1 MPFVK
6 YDPWPGHEFGAGDFT
21 DHTGRSTPLY
31 DPGLAQ
37 QLTAANNVST
47 PEPNQSVSDA
57 GNWSVDTGPAQI
69 EAKPGAP
76 VSNGRDY
83 EAGASE
89 FLKANRQ
96 NPGATQTTPDGK
108 VMVVEPHPAAPE
120 RGLPTEHPG
129 VTVRE
134 PAAEQDPY
142 PKDFTPQERK
152 AVASIADRFPGVS
165 EQGILNIF
173 KNESGYN
180 SKAVNPKSGAAGI
193 FQLMP
198 DQQPAGQ
205 KFAELS
211 REEQIAQYGAYLEG
225 KQKKFGPIQ
234 SDADLAVANAA
245 PALLGKPDDAVA
257 YPAGSKAATDNPA
270 WQDASGNVTVGA
282 IKKYYGAAGGEPGKP
297 QTKEQQLAAYINGS
311 AGGMSTEQKTLT
323 KTESGTP
330 YTAEDQAGLFART
343 EKHNADMAAANQPV
357 LDAQAQAVE
366 KGIATQQKI
375 QDSLDAAQ
383 QREQAAKA
391 TYDESMGRVR
401 TGVDEVLA
409 DKQPPP
415 FGGNI
420 FATVLASI
428 AQGMG
433 AYAAAINKTEN
444 FAANAINTALKREN
458 DRWAQAH
465 LDKQYKV
472 KQDQELSRD
481 QWYQFKSA
489 LSERELQQRML
500 IDHELQQNLALSK
513 NADSTKA
520 LNLMIA
526 DNNARA
532 EAENANLTRLARG
545 RSSTEIMSEQKHKD
559 ASNSLAEQNK
569 RADEAVKSGMYT
581 PEEVAKARGGEVP
594 VTTKEL
600 AAYGKGEGKNMGREA
615 IDAVERGIV
624 GLAPALGFDYD
635 EKKRTFTGDDTDKN
649 YIPRNPLTGAPLS
662 SGMLGEYGRV
672 VAHPIDAITGSK
684 DNEKRA
690 EAESK
695 LRTVVNDYLYLKSG
709 QAVTA
714 SEKTEFFKQF
724 GGRSRTDQA
733 AQLTDMLK
741 EIAQKRADLAATYPG
756 AQKSFETRRQKN
768 DETPAEFTPRN
779 NP

>member
-37 QLTAANNVST
+37 QLTANNDVSM
-47 PEPNQSVSDA
+47 PEPNQSVSDT

-76 VSNGRDY
+76 VANGKDY

-205 KFAELS
+205 KFAELP

-391 TYDESMGRVR
+391 AYDESMGRVR

-513 NADSTKA
+513 NADSAKA

-545 RSSTEIMSEQKHKD
+545 RSSTEIMSEQKHKEGD
-559 ASNSLAEQNK
+559 NSLADQNK
-569 RADEAVKSGMYT
+569 RAQALVDSGKAT
-581 PEEVAKARGGEVP
+581 KEEVAGARGAAIPVSDKDYQAYASGKREGQPSRNAIESQKANLQTLVP
-594 VTTKEL
+594 VLGLDWNDKAGQFVDKPG
-600 AAYGKGEGKNMGREA
+600 AADM
-615 IDAVERGIV
+615 V
-624 GLAPALGFDYD
+624 
-635 EKKRTFTGDDTDKN
+635 
-649 YIPRNPLTGAPLS
+649 PRNPFTGSALGETMVGVSNLTKSDKEAEKRREAFTRLGSVINAQLYLDSGKAINETEAKRKAEEFKGMSRQDQVRNLNELLTGL
-662 SGMLGEYGRV
+662 E
-672 VAHPIDAITGSK
+672 
-684 DNEKRA
+684 
-690 EAESK
+690 
-695 LRTVVNDYLYLKSG
+695 
-709 QAVTA
+709 
-714 SEKTEFFKQF
+714 
-724 GGRSRTDQA
+724 
-733 AQLTDMLK
+733 
-741 EIAQKRADLAATYPG
+741 QKKKALAAEFPG
-756 AQKSFETRRQKN
+756 AEEAYDTRFNKKK
-768 DETPAEFTPRN
+768 DVTFTPGV